1 MLLPTKYI
9 IYKDGCYYG
18 TKYNESIAIKNADV
32 YAEYARIFPNT
43 RISIVNMPGSSF
55 GIPNEIVRGWI
66 DDQGEIID
74 KMESKIYGGVNFVNL
89 TDTFAEHR
97 GEYLY
102 YKSDYHWTGLAAYYA
117 YYAFAQSVGLTPT
130 SLAEF
135 EEVIITDSF
144 KGKTNTYAKDERVA
158 AFVDTVYAYIPTK
171 AHTMAI
177 YNGNMELQRTFK
189 SSIVQSRKGYSCF
202 INGDNA
208 YTEINVPENDQSKT
222 VLVIKESSG
231 NALVPYLTE
240 HYGNIIVIDPRHIDI
255 DIRPL
260 VEEKGVDDIIICAT
274 ASTSNGSAYNN
285 YYNKLIGR

>member
-1 MLLPTKYI
+1 MPTNYV

-18 TKYNESIAIKNADV
+18 TKFNEKNAKNNADI

-43 RISIVNMPGSSF
+43 RISVINMPQS
-55 GIPNEIVRGWI
+55 IYCVPNATVRGWLP
-66 DDQGEIID
+66 DQGEVLEN
-74 KMESKIYGGVNFVNL
+74 MEALIYGDVNFVRL
-89 TDTFAEHR
+89 KDIFAEHR

-117 YYAFAQSVGLTPT
+117 YCAFAQSVGLTPT
-130 SLAEF
+130 PLSEF
-135 EEVIITDSF
+135 EETVITESF
-144 KGKTNTYAKDERVA
+144 HGATNNYAKDDRVN
-158 AFVDTVYAYIPTK
+158 AFIDTVYAYIPTK

-189 SSIVQSRKGYSCF
+189 SSIVQSRKGYGCF

-240 HYGNIIVIDPRHIDI
+240 HYGNIIVIDPRHINI

-274 ASTSNGSAYNN
+274 SSTSNGGSYYN
-285 YYNKLIGR
+285 YYCKLIGR